1 MADAARRVG
10 KDGLSTR
17 RRDHQNGN
25 SDNSIKLSE
34 HEQHEIKDSQ
44 LHRSYKGRTRVSA
57 AKKTNSLSKLNLVAE
72 VLATLER

>member
-10 KDGLSTR
+10 KDGLRTR

-34 HEQHEIKDSQ
+34 HERHEIKGSQ
-44 LHRSYKGRTRVSA
+44 LHRSYKKEDEGGRYEE
-57 AKKTNSLSKLNLVAE
+57 NELVIG
-72 VLATLER
+72 TKPRRRGPFHP